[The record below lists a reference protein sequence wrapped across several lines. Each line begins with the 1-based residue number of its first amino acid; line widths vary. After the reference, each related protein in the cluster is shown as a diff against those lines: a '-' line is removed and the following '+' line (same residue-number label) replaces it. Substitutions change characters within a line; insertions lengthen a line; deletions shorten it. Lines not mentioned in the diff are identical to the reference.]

1 MQQGKHGVI
10 NRSVPYFKGG
20 SVTLQIGTRDRQ
32 DDTVAFSTANSLTD
46 EGFIEHRAQG
56 RFHRVRM
63 NITNATSPQ
72 SNWEFAQG
80 VDVEGQVLGRR

>member
-1 MQQGKHGVI
+1 M
-10 NRSVPYFKGG
+10 
-20 SVTLQIGTRDRQ
+20 T
-32 DDTVAFSTANSLTD
+32 FSDANSLTD
-46 EGFIEHRAQG
+46 EGFVQHRAQG

-63 NITNATSPQ
+63 NIANATSPT